1 MNIVLLGSGNVA
13 THLGRAFK
21 MAGQTIVQVWS
32 RDIDHAR
39 ELADTLA
46 AEAVAEIDDVDR
58 SADLYIISVKD
69 EAIQNVA
76 ANLRIGDKL
85 IVHTSGST
93 GLEVLAVASS
103 RIGVFYPLQTFSKS
117 KAVDFRQIPIAIEAN
132 SPEDSA
138 VIRAIADRLSE
149 KVIEL
154 NSGERKTLHVAA
166 VFACN
171 FTNHLFAISQE
182 LLKANNLDFDLLRP
196 LIAETAAKIQLNDPE
211 KVQTGPAVR
220 QDHETI
226 HSHIEMLRG
235 NPEIMEI
242 YKQLSQ
248 SIVNLHQ
255 RSEGQK

>member
-46 AEAVAEIDDVDR
+46 SEAISEMDDVDR

-69 EAIQNVA
+69 EAIPSVA
-76 ANLRIGDKL
+76 AELKVGDKL

-93 GLEVLAVASS
+93 GLEVLAGVSS
-103 RIGVFYPLQTFSKS
+103 RVGVFYPLQTFSKS
-117 KAVDFRQIPIAIEAN
+117 KAVDFRRIPIAIEAN
-132 SPEDSA
+132 TPEDSA

-149 KVIEL
+149 KVLHL
-154 NSGERKTLHVAA
+154 NSEKRKTLHVAA

-182 LLKANNLDFDLLRP
+182 LLKAENLDFDLLRP
-196 LIAETAAKIQLNDPE
+196 LIAETAQKIQLNDPE
-211 KVQTGPAVR
+211 EVQTGPAVR
-220 QDHETI
+220 EDNETI
-226 HSHIEMLRG
+226 NSHIEMLRE
-235 NPEIMEI
+235 NPELMEL

-248 SIVNLHQ
+248 SIVNLHK
-255 RSEGQK
+255 RSEA